1 MFKSNGSFLFYG
13 QSLAILPAIN
23 TLVRKVS
30 WYILQNYKSS
40 RLARLL
46 LLGACST
53 RFGCPPTLQGKLRGE
68 SRLERKA
75 EHTDRQQ
82 CRDGK
87 ENKFISFNG

>member
-13 QSLAILPAIN
+13 RSLAILPTIN
-23 TLVRKVS
+23 PLVRKVS
-30 WYILQNYKSS
+30 WYILQNYKRS

-53 RFGCPPTLQGKLRGE
+53 RFGCPPTLQGKQKGE
-68 SRLERKA
+68 SKLERKA
-75 EHTDRQQ
+75 EHTDGQQ

-87 ENKFISFNG
+87 VNNFIG